1 MPFKLIFRKL
11 LALVCL
17 LTGWTCCSFAATAAA
32 VLHPIAVVQV
42 NGTAVSHST
51 AIFNGDMIRTGVSAA
66 RLEAYGYAILL
77 DKETTA
83 LLQDDQLNIICGGA
97 VIKTLQD
104 MSVRIGNLVV
114 KPSGQSA
121 RFQV

>member
-42 NGTAVSHST
+42 NGAAVSHST
-51 AIFNGDMIRTGVSAA
+51 VIFNGDMIRTGVSAA
-66 RLEAYGYAILL
+66 RLEASGYAILL

-83 LLQDDQLNIICGGA
+83 VVKDDQLSIICGGA
-97 VIKTLQD
+97 VVKTLQG
-104 MSVRIGNLVV
+104 MSTRVGNAV
-114 KPSGQSA
+114 KQPSSQAGP
-121 RFQV
+121 